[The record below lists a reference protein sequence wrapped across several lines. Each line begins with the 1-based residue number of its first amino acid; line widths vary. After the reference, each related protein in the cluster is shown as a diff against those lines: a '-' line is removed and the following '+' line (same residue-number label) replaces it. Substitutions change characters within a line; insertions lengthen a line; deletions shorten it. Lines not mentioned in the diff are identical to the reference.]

1 MPDITVTIP
10 HQLSRADAKRR
21 IQEGLGQSRQQFG
34 HLIGP
39 IEEHWEGDKVDLKIT
54 AAGQVLTGRA
64 TVSDQDVRVTI
75 AVPWM
80 LSMLAGTIRRS
91 IEQQGR
97 QLLGQREQP
106 LRPQRVSDGW
116 SAPVADAPDSEEL
129 CSSCFR
135 SGRYSPRCAFST
147 FCSAK

>member
-97 QLLGQREQP
+97 QLLGQREP
-106 LRPQRVSDGW
+106 SL
-116 SAPVADAPDSEEL
+116 
-129 CSSCFR
+129 
-135 SGRYSPRCAFST
+135 
-147 FCSAK
+147 